1 MQWNDIIGHDEII
14 AGLTAMLASGR
25 IPHALLF
32 VGPEGIGKS
41 TVARVLASALL
52 CTDHE
57 SKPCGLCQSC
67 RMAASGAHPDLLLVS
82 PVGNAV
88 KIDQIR
94 QLVREAALT
103 SYAAGQRR
111 VAVIEGAESMTA
123 QAANSL
129 LKTLEEP
136 PGDFVFILVSH
147 AREKMLDTI
156 LSRCRLISFT
166 PLYHSLLAKALTD
179 KGYEPEQAD
188 TAARLSSGRVGTALS
203 LLESGGLAG
212 RDAARE
218 LVEALPGASMQWVW
232 DTAAAWDKM
241 ERAQVLGLLKYISN
255 ILRDMMVLITA
266 GERDLLFNIDIAGAL
281 WEQSRLWN
289 ERHLVSALAAV
300 DTASRALNAHAGIRL
315 TGEALLIRLRDY
327 LGEE

>member
-1 MQWNDIIGHDEII
+1 MQWKHIIGHDEII
-14 AGLTAMLASGR
+14 AGLKAMLVNGK

-41 TVARVLASALL
+41 AVAKVLAAALL
-52 CTDHE
+52 CTDSE
-57 SKPCGLCQSC
+57 SKPCGLCRSC
-67 RMAASGAHPDLLLVS
+67 RMVENSTHPDLLLVN
-82 PVGNAV
+82 PAGNAI

-94 QLVREAALT
+94 QLVREAALA
-103 SYAAGQRR
+103 SYTGQRR
-111 VAVIEGAESMTA
+111 VAIIEGAESMTA

-156 LSRCRLISFT
+156 LSRCRIISFA
-166 PLYHSLLAKALTD
+166 PLYHTTLARALAE
-179 KGYEPEQAD
+179 KGYDQNQAD
-188 TAARLSSGRVGTALS
+188 AAARLSSGRMGTALS
-203 LLESGGLAG
+203 LLEPDGFAG

-218 LVEALPGASMQWVW
+218 IVAALHGAALQWVW
-232 DTAAAWDKM
+232 DTAAGWDKM
-241 ERAQVLGLLKYISN
+241 ERAQVLSLLKYISN
-255 ILRDMMVLITA
+255 ILRDMMVLVTA
-266 GERDLLFNIDIAGAL
+266 GEKELLFNIDIAGFL

-289 ERHLVSALAAV
+289 EARLASALADV
-300 DTASRALNAHAGIRL
+300 DTARRALNAHAGIRL

-327 LGEE
+327 LREE